1 MASISKIVNQFPNFH
16 NLSTTTPF
24 AVKTQQFQAESRTST
39 ALNLSFFTAEG
50 DRVSLS
56 TRSETNASFS
66 TYNVQGLAEGQAVDF
81 RSQVLSRSIRSDFNL
96 LVEGDL
102 NEQERADIA
111 SFLQTA
117 QNLLQELGSGNV
129 EQAADTALSLG
140 DLDSLSSAALLF
152 RQETT
157 VSLEARLTQLASQE
171 NSPSNESGGVGVT
184 AGTGQAGL
192 LEKLFTQIRQAQ
204 ETFQIEPDVLSKR
217 LPTFLTK
224 LIDTLGKPFS
234 QENTALSL
242 FEEIRKEF
250 LQSLLRTA
258 NNLRTEEEAPG
269 ELAEEAN
276 NPTTDN
282 STPQPT
288 LEDSEILA
296 TLLETSKEG

>member
-1 MASISKIVNQFPNFH
+1 MNQFPNFH
-16 NLSTTTPF
+16 NLSSATPF
-24 AVKTQQFQAESRTST
+24 AVKTQQVQAESRTST
-39 ALNLSFFTAEG
+39 ALNLSFLTAEG

-81 RSQVLSRSIRSDFNL
+81 RSQEVSRSIRSDFSL

-102 NEQERADIA
+102 NEEELADIA

-117 QNLLQELGSGNV
+117 QNLLQELGSGNID
-129 EQAADTALSLG
+129 QAADTALSLG
-140 DLDSLSSAALLF
+140 DLDSLSSAALFF

-157 VSLEARLTQLASQE
+157 VSVETRLTPFASQG
-171 NSPSNESGGVGVT
+171 SAPSNESGRAGVT
-184 AGTGQAGL
+184 AETGQARL
-192 LEKLFTQIRQAQ
+192 LDKLFTQIRQAQ
-204 ETFQIEPDVLSKR
+204 ETFQLDPDALSKR

-234 QENTALSL
+234 RENTALSL

-250 LQSLLRTA
+250 LQSLLHTA

-282 STPQPT
+282 STPQPI